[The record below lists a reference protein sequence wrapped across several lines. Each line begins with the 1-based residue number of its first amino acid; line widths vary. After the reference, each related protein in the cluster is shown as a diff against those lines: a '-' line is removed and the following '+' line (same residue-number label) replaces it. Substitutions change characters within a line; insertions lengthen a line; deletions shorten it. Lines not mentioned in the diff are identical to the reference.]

1 MATTSDADDTH
12 HMRAALAL
20 ARRGLGAVA
29 PNPAVGCVLV
39 RPDRGGMVVGRGWTQ
54 PGGRPHA
61 ETEALHRA
69 GTDARKATAYVTLE
83 PCSHHGQTPPCA
95 DALADAGIARAVIAL
110 EDPDPNV
117 SGRGIAGL
125 RDAGITVVTGVCAKE
140 AARLNA
146 GFLLRTRDNRPQFT
160 LKTATTLDGRI
171 ATRTGD
177 SRWITGAPARAM
189 GHRLRADHDAV
200 LTGIGTV
207 LADDP
212 ELTCR
217 LPGLEHRSP
226 IRIVIDSR
234 LRLPPDCRLAMTAGR
249 IPTWLVTTAGA
260 ASENRK
266 MYEGLGIEIIDAE
279 ADSSGRP
286 DLGWLARELGR
297 RGLTR
302 ILVEGGGTSAAALL
316 SRGLIDQLAWFR
328 APRLIGGD
336 GLPAAAPLGIDTV
349 SDTPTFTRTAVR
361 EIGMDILE
369 TYWKQT

>member
-1 MATTSDADDTH
+1 
-12 HMRAALAL
+12 MRAALAL
-20 ARRGLGAVA
+20 ARRGLGTVS

-54 PGGRPHA
+54 PGGRPHG
-61 ETEALHRA
+61 ETEALRRA
-69 GTDARKATAYVTLE
+69 ATDAKTATAYVTLE

-95 DALADAGIARAVIAL
+95 DALIEAGIARAVIAL
-110 EDPDPNV
+110 EDPDPKV
-117 SGRGIAGL
+117 SGRGIARL
-125 RDAGITVVTGVCAKE
+125 QDAGITVVTGVCAEE

-146 GFLLRTRDNRPQFT
+146 GFFLRTKDNRPMFT

-200 LTGIGTV
+200 MTGIGTV

-212 ELTCR
+212 DLTCR

-226 IRIVIDSR
+226 IRIVVDSR
-234 LRLPPDCRLAMTAGR
+234 LRLPSDCRLATTADR
-249 IPTWLVTTAGA
+249 TPTWLVASSGA
-260 ASENRK
+260 APENRGI
-266 MYEGLGIEIIDAE
+266 YVDLGIEIIDAE
-279 ADSSGRP
+279 TDSCGRP
-286 DLGWLARELGR
+286 DLRWLARELGR

-302 ILVEGGGTSAAALL
+302 ILVEGGGTLAAALL
-316 SRGLIDQLAWFR
+316 SRDMIDQLAWFR

-361 EIGMDILE
+361 EIGADILE
-369 TYWKQT
+369 TYYKQP